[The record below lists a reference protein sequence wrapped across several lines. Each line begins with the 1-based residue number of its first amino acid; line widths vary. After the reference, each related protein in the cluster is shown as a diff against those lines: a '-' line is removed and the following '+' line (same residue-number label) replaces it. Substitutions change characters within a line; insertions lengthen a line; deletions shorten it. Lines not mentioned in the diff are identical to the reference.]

1 MKIKLLS
8 ALILAI
14 CCTSFAF
21 SQSVVVTP
29 KKVTYK
35 RPKPT
40 EDFKKTFVV
49 TRPQI
54 KAATPALSKKIET
67 AISYEK
73 NNNFNLKEEMGEF
86 QWLEDASYEVKYNEK
101 GLLDIVL
108 SMEGSAAYP
117 SSFSKEV
124 VIDTATG
131 IQLTP
136 ASVFTNLKNLAAK
149 IKLAQQAEIKKAVV
163 NIKKDNPEEE
173 NSASLFTDSNYTVKN
188 LDEFSVSDKG
198 VTFIYNYEFPHVI
211 QALQPDGR
219 YFFTWAQLK
228 PFVKPDGLFGKFIR

>member
-8 ALILAI
+8 ALISALG
-14 CCTSFAF
+14 CVSFAY
-21 SQSVVVTP
+21 SQSVVITP
-29 KKVTYK
+29 KKVVYN

-40 EDFKKTFVV
+40 QDFKKTFAV
-49 TRPQI
+49 TRPQV

-73 NNNFNLKEEMGEF
+73 NNNFNLKEEMSEF
-86 QWLEDASYEVKYNEK
+86 QWLEDASYEVKYNK
-101 GLLDIVL
+101 NGLLDIIL

-124 VIDTATG
+124 VIDTKTG
-131 IQLTP
+131 NQIIP
-136 ASVFTNLKNLAAK
+136 ASVFTNLKSLAAK
-149 IKLAQQAEIKKAVV
+149 IKSAQQIEIKKAIVD
-163 NIKKDNPEEE
+163 IKKDNPEEE
-173 NSASLFTDSNYTVKN
+173 NPASLFTDSNYTVKN

-198 VTFIYNYEFPHVI
+198 ATFLYNYEFPHVI
-211 QALQPDGR
+211 QAWQPDGR

>member
-14 CCTSFAF
+14 CCSSFAF
-21 SQSVVVTP
+21 SQSVVITP
-29 KKVTYK
+29 KKVVYK

-40 EDFKKTFVV
+40 QDFKKTFVV
-49 TRPQI
+49 TRPQV

-86 QWLEDASYEVKYNEK
+86 QWLEDASYEVKYNK
-101 GLLDIVL
+101 NGFLDIVL

-117 SSFSKEV
+117 SSFNKEV
-124 VIDTATG
+124 VVDTKNG
-131 IQLTP
+131 VQITP
-136 ASVFTNLKNLAAK
+136 AGVFTNLKGLAAK
-149 IKLAQQAEIKKAVV
+149 IKSAQQAEIKKAIVQ
-163 NIKKDNPEEE
+163 IKKDNPEEE
-173 NSASLFTDSNYTVKN
+173 NPANLFTESNYTVKN

-198 VTFIYNYEFPHVI
+198 VEFLYNYAFPHAI
-211 QALQPDGR
+211 QAWQPDGR
-219 YFFTWAQLK
+219 YFFSWAQLK
-228 PFVKPDGLFGKFIR
+228 PFVKTDGLFGKFVR